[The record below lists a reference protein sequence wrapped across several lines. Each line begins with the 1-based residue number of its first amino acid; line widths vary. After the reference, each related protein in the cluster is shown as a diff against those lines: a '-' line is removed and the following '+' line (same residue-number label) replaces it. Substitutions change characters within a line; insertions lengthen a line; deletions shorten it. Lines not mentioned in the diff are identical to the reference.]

1 MVVPSFFLDPCVK
14 LAIPRNR
21 LYLHCIAIRANG
33 EDAMTTG
40 AVLLILVA
48 TLPWVVWVIAYY
60 IRNSRENGAGE
71 KS

>member
-1 MVVPSFFLDPCVK
+1 
-14 LAIPRNR
+14 
-21 LYLHCIAIRANG
+21 
-33 EDAMTTG
+33 MTTG